1 MSDAVSAKPMLIR
14 TWIQRVLAGLP
25 AVSACALTKA
35 KYAAIRTAAQHR
47 MRIRQFKKVDAAG
60 LTGNSSSVSE
70 KGDSVL
76 YVSALY
82 AMFGRRRQTNASTM
96 VGKVRVDSEK
106 TSTKPPNSI
115 NPRSRD
121 SPIASATMAKLGTR
135 TDELEIVETRL
146 PTNAPRMFA
155 AAQMPAHASIA
166 VKAEMS
172 MVRFATGM
180 LPRKSHAE
188 RTRCFTTKTN
198 PATKQKRL
206 T

>member
-35 KYAAIRTAAQHR
+35 KYAAIRTAAQNR

-60 LTGNSSSVSE
+60 LTGNNSSVSE

-106 TSTKPPNSI
+106 TSTSPLLSLLPLSVPRWKKEKP
-115 NPRSRD
+115 
-121 SPIASATMAKLGTR
+121 
-135 TDELEIVETRL
+135 
-146 PTNAPRMFA
+146 
-155 AAQMPAHASIA
+155 
-166 VKAEMS
+166 
-172 MVRFATGM
+172 
-180 LPRKSHAE
+180 
-188 RTRCFTTKTN
+188 
-198 PATKQKRL
+198 
-206 T
+206 